1 MDRARITLPALLGL
15 VALGLVL
22 PRLDLHG
29 FWFDEAYTARLA
41 ALDWPRLLAGAQR
54 DIHPP
59 GWPLVAGLF
68 VRLPV
73 PAEWALRLPAALCF
87 AVLVG
92 LTGARNW
99 WAGVAL
105 LLYAPLVEQAAQ
117 ARPYV
122 PLALGLAAITC
133 LVEQRRWAWS
143 GIVAALVSSLH
154 ALGGPL
160 CVATLLATVPL
171 QRPGRRDIARVVVP
185 PLVVCASWLPSF
197 ATSAAEYVRSPWYTR
212 SSVADWWIVTDA
224 GGAASA
230 ALFVVI
236 ACLLQRDLRA
246 LVPAVWVGGLLAAL
260 EFAGIGVEIR
270 KTGIVLLPLLL
281 VGLDSSRLARI
292 AVLASV
298 AALGATSV
306 RIPDRPDLRDAHV
319 AAESLGGRIPVI
331 SVFASEAAW
340 YFRSPAPLPSFREP
354 QEIAARLVEVR
365 GAQDSPCVI
374 SVTLP
379 HTFPNPDTLPSGL
392 RTVLVA
398 DVTGLDVRLVG
409 TEECGVRSPTGRW
422 RLPRAAHEAQGP

>member
-1 MDRARITLPALLGL
+1 MDRARLTLPALLGL
-15 VALGLVL
+15 VALVLVL
-22 PRLDLHG
+22 PRLGLHG
-29 FWFDEAYTARLA
+29 LWFDEAYTARLA
-41 ALDWPRLLAGAQR
+41 ALDWPRLIAGAQR

-68 VRLPV
+68 VRLPI

-92 LTGARNW
+92 LTGARNV

-122 PLALGLAAITC
+122 PLALGLVAITR

-143 GIVAALVSSLH
+143 GIVAAMVSSLH

-160 CVATLLATVPL
+160 SVATLLATVPL

-185 PLVVCASWLPSF
+185 QLVVCACWLPSF
-197 ATSAAEYVRSPWYTR
+197 ATSAADYLGSPWYT
-212 SSVADWWIVTDA
+212 SSSAADWWIVADA
-224 GGAASA
+224 GGAAAA

-236 ACLLQRDLRA
+236 ACLLQDLRA
-246 LVPAVWVGGLLAAL
+246 LAPAVCVGALLAAL
-260 EFAGIGVEIR
+260 ELAGIGVEIR

-292 AVLASV
+292 AALSSV

-306 RIPDRPDLRDAHV
+306 RIPDRPDLRDAHA
-319 AAESLGGRIPVI
+319 AAESLGGRIPVV

-354 QEIAARLVEVR
+354 QEIASRLVEVR
-365 GAQDSPCVI
+365 EAQGSPCII

-379 HTFPNPDTLPSGL
+379 HTFPDPNTLPSGL

-409 TEECGVRSPTGRW
+409 NEECSLSSPTGRW
-422 RLPRAAHEAQGP
+422 RLPRPADDARGP